1 MVKFDVRLHWAEF
14 PIQFSSLRVDVQ
26 SEPDTMLTELS
37 ITERQTEILNKVL
50 KNYALSLLYDLFAV
64 KERVESVV
72 YDWGSFLTSIRGDLG
87 LFLGFSCLSILL
99 SLVKCIKNKICNP

>member
-37 ITERQTEILNKVL
+37 ITERQTELLNKV
-50 KNYALSLLYDLFAV
+50 F
-64 KERVESVV
+64 
-72 YDWGSFLTSIRGDLG
+72 
-87 LFLGFSCLSILL
+87 
-99 SLVKCIKNKICNP
+99 